1 MSTTNRRNSAGLR
14 SVTPERIE
22 RFSQVIESSG
32 FGRKEFGSSIG
43 ISESQVNEILHGRS
57 GISVP
62 VSERIARVFG
72 VSAGWLLFG
81 EEPSRLVGEGEAV
94 YHRAVRLLDVAG
106 REGAELPAGL
116 RVWRVE
122 GDDLAPVWRRG
133 QRLLVVR
140 AVKGETGP
148 AVVRIGRTAW
158 RVVGE
163 IF

>member
-1 MSTTNRRNSAGLR
+1 MSTVNRRKSAVPK
-14 SVTPERIE
+14 SVCPVRIE
-22 RFSQVIESSG
+22 RLTQVIESSG
-32 FGRKEFGSSIG
+32 LGRRDFASAVGV
-43 ISESQVNEILHGRS
+43 SESNINEMLHGRS
-57 GISVP
+57 GIAVP
-62 VSERIARVFG
+62 VAERVARVFG
-72 VSAGWLLFG
+72 ISAGWLLFG

-122 GDDLAPVWRRG
+122 GDDLAPGWRRG

-140 AVKGETGP
+140 AVIGETGP